1 MNKTLTI
8 ALAFAAGLLGG
19 LLARYVALPSVHAQ
33 AQAPSALEIRA
44 QAFTLTDAQGHAN
57 GTFTLR
63 SDQATLFGLP
73 LPPRIVLLDP
83 VGRKIWTAGGAPK
96 SVFKSLAQNPK

>member
-8 ALAFAAGLLGG
+8 TLAFVAGLLGG

-33 AQAPSALEIRA
+33 AQAPSVVEIRA
-44 QAFTLTDAQGHAN
+44 QAFTLTDAQGRAM

-63 SDQATLFGLP
+63 SDQATSLFGLP
-73 LPPRIVLLDP
+73 LPQRVVLLDP
-83 VGRKIWTAGGAPK
+83 LGREIWTAGGTK
-96 SVFKSLAQNPK
+96 FKSLAENSK